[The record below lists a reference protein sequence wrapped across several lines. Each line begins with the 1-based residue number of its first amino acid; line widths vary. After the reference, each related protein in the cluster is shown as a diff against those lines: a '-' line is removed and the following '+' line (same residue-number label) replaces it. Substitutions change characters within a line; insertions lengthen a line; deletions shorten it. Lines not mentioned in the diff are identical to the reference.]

1 MMSIEQVKMMTAGSV
16 NELRGA
22 AGGKPKIFYDFIRK
36 KCRIY
41 SHQQDTEATCAV
53 QKCAI
58 QLVSILIL
66 QENVLVVVGW
76 KKTTK

>member
-1 MMSIEQVKMMTAGSV
+1 MMSIEQVKMTTAGSI

-22 AGGKPKIFYDFIRK
+22 AVGKPKMFYHFIRK
-36 KCRIY
+36 KCRIS
-41 SHQQDTEATCAV
+41 SHQQDTEATCAG
-53 QKCAI
+53 QKCAV

-66 QENVLVVVGW
+66 QENVLVVVRW